1 MRAGAATGRGVGS
14 CGSRRGGSG
23 RSSLGGRDP
32 RGRTPFRGESA
43 AGHER
48 VCRGGAQPPA
58 GSYSNFFDPRGS
70 IPYGY
75 VAAGVRCST
84 KAGAHTVAWG
94 ERTRPHASGRHLLP
108 RLPPRSTGKAGG
120 YIRTARSPVL
130 LIRAELAG
138 PRRALG
144 ASWSTCRTWEAL
156 PCAWWPQRW
165 DGRGVSNRCAG
176 AALPNRCRYG
186 SKGAGDLRVSTPPP
200 AGGALWAPAPRT
212 VVEAQPRHRGAEL
225 SSLDGVERCT
235 SYTFIAHLGRG
246 CGQPGH
252 RATEATTESIFLSWS
267 GGERE
272 KNNATSLPKCF
283 TMAGGSGS
291 RQSYTETRW
300 PLAVQEGNKLRGRRD
315 SKVFHSMPARPVKAA
330 TAAAKTHEATA
341 EMQRKEHITNQK
353 QTSKTRKK

>member
-1 MRAGAATGRGVGS
+1 MRRSATTAGWLRTRRLPNQGGDAPPPGRGP
-14 CGSRRGGSG
+14 
-23 RSSLGGRDP
+23 GGRKGW
-32 RGRTPFRGESA
+32 GRE
-43 AGHER
+43 
-48 VCRGGAQPPA
+48 V
-58 GSYSNFFDPRGS
+58 D
-70 IPYGY
+70 
-75 VAAGVRCST
+75 
-84 KAGAHTVAWG
+84 
-94 ERTRPHASGRHLLP
+94 
-108 RLPPRSTGKAGG
+108 RLPPTR
-120 YIRTARSPVL
+120 PN
-130 LIRAELAG
+130 ELAG

-212 VVEAQPRHRGAEL
+212 VVEAQPQHRGAEL

-252 RATEATTESIFLSWS
+252 RATGSHYSRLCVRTRTVPLVMDGVVQGGDHAESIFLSWS